1 MAEQWGEAPCGGGGV
16 WGTEGTGQWQAKKM
30 KSWTEE
36 LGWRVQA
43 SLPRFPGRLS
53 VRQAA
58 QCLGREQAEWRQ
70 ALNGQQSGGA
80 ETREGDQ

>member
-30 KSWTEE
+30 KSWTE

-58 QCLGREQAEWRQ
+58 QWRQ